1 MVVKRITVSIVLVL
15 ALLLA
20 TTFTVLAEDSPTGEL
35 QVESLDVG
43 QAGTTLTADIS
54 AVVTW
59 TRTVTWDISK
69 NVTPSVWYMFRG
81 DSGTSTYTVGVTK
94 HVTEAKYFSGEVC
107 INNGGAVATEGLTFT
122 VSVTVPP
129 SNAVLAS
136 ITVTPAAQLAAGAT
150 QCYPFQINY
159 AGITAGVAYKL
170 TADVTITNH
179 SGHLGEPFG
188 PSPKASEVSLPSSPT
203 IIGYDSI
210 DVADTNGG
218 SWAFSGTGSVSYTR
232 TFTCDSDAGSHGN
245 TATITQTGQH
255 AEANVVVHCY
265 ALTVTKDAFTS
276 YTRSYTWDID
286 KSVSPSSLTLALG
299 QDYLVSYDV
308 SVSAIYADSLHE
320 VHGSIYISNPA
331 PMAAPLASVTDMVSP
346 AISASVICPSL
357 SVPAEGSLTCTYSAD
372 LPDATN
378 RLNTATAT
386 LQNTPS
392 GTTDFTGTANVE
404 FAATP
409 TAEIDECIDVS
420 DTLKGS
426 LGTVCYTDLPE
437 TFSYTSYV
445 GPYETCGE
453 YTVDNVASFVANDTA
468 ATGDDSASVAISVP
482 CNIGCTLTIGYW
494 KNHAGF
500 GPQADM
506 VTPLLPQYL
515 GSQVV
520 STSGQ
525 AVQFL
530 GFYGS
535 NNIFSASNGINKLY
549 AQLLAAKLNID
560 AGADGSAI
568 AATIS
573 MADVKLSTW
582 NSTSWA
588 GLSKANKNLV
598 LLLVSNLDQFNNG
611 LLGPGHCSQ

>member
-1 MVVKRITVSIVLVL
+1 MIVKRIAVSIVLVL

-35 QVESLDVG
+35 QAESLGVG
-43 QAGTTLTADIS
+43 QAGTTLTADIT
-54 AVVTW
+54 AVANW

-69 NVTPSVWYMFRG
+69 GVTPAVWDMFRG

-94 HVTEAKYFSGEVC
+94 YVTEAKYFSGQVC

-129 SNAVLAS
+129 STTVLAS
-136 ITVTPAAQLAAGAT
+136 TTVTPATQLASGAT
-150 QCYPFQINY
+150 QCYPFQIDY
-159 AGITAGVAYKL
+159 AGITGGVNYKF

-179 SGHLGEPFG
+179 SGSLGVPKG
-188 PSPKASEVSLPSSPT
+188 PSPSTDYKAPSSPT
-203 IIGYDSI
+203 LIGYENI
-210 DVADTNGG
+210 NVTDTNGG

-232 TFTCDSDAGSHGN
+232 TFTCDDDAGSHGN

-299 QDYLVSYDV
+299 QNYLVAYDV

-320 VHGSIYISNPA
+320 VHGSIVISNPA
-331 PMAAPLASVTDMVSP
+331 PMVAPLASVTDVVSP
-346 AISASVICPSL
+346 AISATVICPSL

-386 LQNTPS
+386 LQNTPT
-392 GTTDFTGTANVE
+392 GTTNFTATADVE

-409 TAEIDECIDVS
+409 TVEIDECIYVS
-420 DTLKGS
+420 DTLKGA
-426 LGTVCYTDLPE
+426 LGPVCYGDLPE

-506 VTPLLPQYL
+506 VTPLLPQHL

-520 STSGQ
+520 NSSGL

-530 GFYGS
+530 SFYGS

-549 AQLLAAKLNID
+549 AQLLAAKLNIE

-573 MADVKLSTW
+573 MADSKLSTW

-598 LLLVSNLDQFNNG
+598 LLLVTNLDRFNNG